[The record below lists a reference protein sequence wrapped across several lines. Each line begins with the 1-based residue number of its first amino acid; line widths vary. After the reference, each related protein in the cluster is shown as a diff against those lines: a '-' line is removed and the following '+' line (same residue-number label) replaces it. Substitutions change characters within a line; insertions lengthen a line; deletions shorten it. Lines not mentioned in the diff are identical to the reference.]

1 MKKGISILIVVLAIL
16 AIFAGW
22 YIGIRNKLVK
32 YDEEVAAQWSQV
44 ESNYQRRND
53 LIGNLVKT
61 VQGAA
66 DFERSTYREITEA
79 RANANSI
86 KLDASDLTEENIQAY
101 QAAQDRLGQA
111 LNRTIAVTVENYP
124 QLTAT
129 QNFRDLQVQLEGTEN
144 RINVARENFNGSVRR
159 YNTAIR
165 QFPSNIVAA
174 MANFEKRGYFKSVA
188 GAETAP
194 DVQFDFN

>member
-1 MKKGISILIVVLAIL
+1 MKKGTIILIVVLAIV
-16 AIFAGW
+16 AVFAGW
-22 YIGIRNKLVK
+22 YIGVRNKLVK
-32 YDEEVAAQWSQV
+32 LDEQVAAQWSQV

-86 KLDASDLTEENIQAY
+86 KLDADDLTEENIQAY

-144 RINVARENFNGSVRR
+144 RINVARENFNGTVRL

-165 QFPSNIVAA
+165 QFPSSIVASLA
-174 MANFEKRGYFKSVA
+174 HFDKKGYLCHLRS
-188 GAETAP
+188 
-194 DVQFDFN
+194 